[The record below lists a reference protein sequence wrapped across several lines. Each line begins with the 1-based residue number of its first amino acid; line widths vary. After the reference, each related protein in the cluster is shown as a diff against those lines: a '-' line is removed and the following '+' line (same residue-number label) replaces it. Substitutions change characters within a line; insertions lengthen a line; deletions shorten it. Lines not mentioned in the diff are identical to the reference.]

1 MFVVIKM
8 DIKSVEATPAC
19 APGHSRWHLEKYIHI
34 IRFFLMVFKM
44 LTTTGQRI
52 SSHPGGRLTLKLL
65 SRVWQFQFKRLKL
78 LAHLDMFKPDN
89 NVFQPDTADVIFLHS
104 PLNGKPCHAKL
115 KTNSNIRTDVA

>member
-1 MFVVIKM
+1 M
-8 DIKSVEATPAC
+8 
-19 APGHSRWHLEKYIHI
+19 
-34 IRFFLMVFKM
+34 
-44 LTTTGQRI
+44 
-52 SSHPGGRLTLKLL
+52 KLL
-65 SRVWQFQFKRLKL
+65 LLVLLVTLDGTWKKIFTLSGFLNGFQNVDNNRAKNFQSPRGVDLKAAFKSLAVQFKRLKL